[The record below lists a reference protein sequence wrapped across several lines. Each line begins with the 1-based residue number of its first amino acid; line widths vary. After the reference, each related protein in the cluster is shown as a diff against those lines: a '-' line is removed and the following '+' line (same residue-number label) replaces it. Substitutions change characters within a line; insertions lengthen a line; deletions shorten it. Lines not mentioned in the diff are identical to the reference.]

1 MTKVPTDVTL
11 ADVSRPD
18 PSAVQS
24 PADPVSSLTA
34 DQLRLWEV
42 MKRPGLVRID
52 AVGKL
57 HRDPEHVDLP
67 AVVLDPDGN
76 EMDWVT
82 RLLIALRTNGLSRKT
97 LLTYAQSFLRAARCA
112 WALGLDMYRLTTFE
126 YMAVRAVLQSCTE
139 RVRGTAR
146 RALSSATL
154 CLTEYGLLTLYDTA
168 VDLLGK
174 FAVNPVRAYVDGTD
188 RKVRQLS
195 KSSYDQAYGRK
206 GGRRRTIAKRV
217 QQERHTLSD
226 AERHALLSAPSLRDR
241 ALFGF
246 LDSSGPRIGEALSL
260 TPARINRG
268 GNRVTVLTKG
278 TGGRAQ
284 RVVPVTDETIT
295 AIDAYLAELAANGV
309 KVGRNEPIFRS
320 ERNPT
325 KPLRYMEV
333 WKRMQRLAPGSTPHR
348 IRHTTATRMLG
359 AYDGSESARLFK
371 VMRLLGHRHL
381 TTTHVYLHTSTD
393 QMVTDF
399 ARATDRPRR
408 EEPVKAPDYGGDL
421 LGRLRALRAGA
432 GA

>member
-11 ADVSRPD
+11 ADGSRPD

-24 PADPVSSLTA
+24 PADPADPASSLTA

-76 EMDWVT
+76 EMEWVT

-97 LLTYAQSFLRAARCA
+97 LLTYAQSFLR
-112 WALGLDMYRLTTFE
+112 ALGLDMYRLTTFE

-188 RKVRQLS
+188 RKVRQLG

-246 LDSSGPRIGEALSL
+246 LDSSGA
-260 TPARINRG
+260 A
-268 GNRVTVLTKG
+268 
-278 TGGRAQ
+278 TGR
-284 RVVPVTDETIT
+284 T
-295 AIDAYLAELAANGV
+295 
-309 KVGRNEPIFRS
+309 
-320 ERNPT
+320 
-325 KPLRYMEV
+325 
-333 WKRMQRLAPGSTPHR
+333 
-348 IRHTTATRMLG
+348 
-359 AYDGSESARLFK
+359 
-371 VMRLLGHRHL
+371 
-381 TTTHVYLHTSTD
+381 
-393 QMVTDF
+393 
-399 ARATDRPRR
+399 
-408 EEPVKAPDYGGDL
+408 
-421 LGRLRALRAGA
+421 
-432 GA
+432 